1 MISNIICTQIP
12 IKGEK
17 MKKITVVSVVLLGLF
32 ILSQT
37 AFAEWPNNIYIGGGL
52 GYFAPSNADI
62 SDNFDAAACP
72 YIVGEFLNV
81 FGNGIGF
88 KSSLGYYSAA
98 NKDLNDLRL
107 TIVPYNLSIIY
118 SMNPKEMLSY
128 YVGAGIAN
136 YSVYLQDADNIYEKT
151 GLNVGYHVSAGVD
164 YKLSDTLKAN
174 VEIIDNFVKF
184 TKKGVLEDTDMGSYM
199 ITVGLAY
206 NLTPPAPPQAAPTP
220 PPPPPAEIQ
229 TVLPAKP
236 ALPLIEQMRLRN
248 RLEKIN
254 YQLQKEEVFVNKL
267 KWRLANE
274 KMTPA
279 NRVEAEKILKFH
291 QDVVVKLNAEKADI
305 LSQLE

>member
-1 MISNIICTQIP
+1 
-12 IKGEK
+12 
-17 MKKITVVSVVLLGLF
+17 
-32 ILSQT
+32 
-37 AFAEWPNNIYIGGGL
+37 
-52 GYFAPSNADI
+52 
-62 SDNFDAAACP
+62 
-72 YIVGEFLNV
+72 
-81 FGNGIGF
+81 
-88 KSSLGYYSAA
+88 
-98 NKDLNDLRL
+98 
-107 TIVPYNLSIIY
+107 
-118 SMNPKEMLSY
+118 MLSY
-128 YVGAGIAN
+128 YIGAGVAN
-136 YSVYLQDADNIYEKT
+136 YSVYLQDSDNIYAKT

-184 TKKGVLEDTDMGSYM
+184 TKEGVLEDTDMGSYM

-220 PPPPPAEIQ
+220 PPPPPAVIQ
-229 TVLPAKP
+229 PVTPEKP

-291 QDVVVKLNAEKADI
+291 QDIVVKLNIEKADI
-305 LSQLE
+305 LSRLE

>member
-1 MISNIICTQIP
+1 
-12 IKGEK
+12 

-32 ILSQT
+32 ILSQA

-62 SDNFDAAACP
+62 SDNFDAGICP
-72 YIVGEFLNV
+72 YIVGEFLDV

-88 KSSLGYYSAA
+88 KSSLGYYSVTH
-98 NKDLNDLRL
+98 KDINDLRL
-107 TIVPYNLSIIY
+107 TIVPYNLSVIY
-118 SMNPKEMLSY
+118 SLNPKEMLSY
-128 YVGAGIAN
+128 YIGAGVAN
-136 YSVYLQDADNIYEKT
+136 YSVYLQDSDNIYVKT

-184 TKKGVLEDTDMGSYM
+184 TKEGVLEDKDMGSYM

-220 PPPPPAEIQ
+220 PPPPPAVIQ
-229 TVLPAKP
+229 PVTPEKP

-291 QDVVVKLNAEKADI
+291 QDIVVKLNIEKADI
-305 LSQLE
+305 LSRLE